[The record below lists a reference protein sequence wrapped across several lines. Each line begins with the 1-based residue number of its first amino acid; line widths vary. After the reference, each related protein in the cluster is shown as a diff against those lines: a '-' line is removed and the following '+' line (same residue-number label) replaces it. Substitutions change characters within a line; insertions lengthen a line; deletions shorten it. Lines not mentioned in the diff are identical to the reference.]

1 MYAVLKGDIVNSSK
15 IDNSSLFNLMKKIES
30 LVSGIKAKKNYDVVC
45 DLTDGDSFYV
55 LLNNPEYAI
64 EVAVL
69 LRATVLSNNSDVRI
83 CIGFGNDVPVVD
95 ERLSIS
101 QGSGFVHAGRG
112 LNRILKKQRLVVSTD
127 NENVQEDLN
136 VCCML
141 LSLVISE
148 WSAHTAELLFRVVFG
163 QTNDEI
169 LEIYKKKKYKSGN
182 AEKEYKS
189 ISFLENIKS
198 IGNYKEVR
206 KAIDWSSNYIK
217 RYMEQR

>member
-1 MYAVLKGDIVNSSK
+1 
-15 IDNSSLFNLMKKIES
+15 
-30 LVSGIKAKKNYDVVC
+30 
-45 DLTDGDSFYV
+45 
-55 LLNNPEYAI
+55 
-64 EVAVL
+64 
-69 LRATVLSNNSDVRI
+69 LRATVLSDNRDVRI
-83 CIGFGNDVPVVD
+83 CIGFGDDVPVVD
-95 ERLSIS
+95 ERLCIS